1 MSINRFVIFTV
12 VALLAAVLLSGCT
25 SASEWGATPSTDPAA
40 WLKSGG
46 LELANSWSNASSGGS
61 ALVTYGSG
69 TGMARA
75 GEMTPMMPFKYS
87 IDGTQVTVVFQDGD
101 QPSQVFEVTEASGS
115 TFTNRPVGEDGFL
128 NHGTW
133 KR

>member
-1 MSINRFVIFTV
+1 MSINRVVIFTV
-12 VALLAAVLLSGCT
+12 VALLAAVLLTGCT
-25 SASEWGATPSTDPAA
+25 SAGETGAAPSTDPAA

-46 LELANSWSNASSGGS
+46 LELANSWGNASSGGS

-87 IDGTQVTVVFQDGD
+87 IDGTQVTVVFQDSN
-101 QPSQVFEVTEASGS
+101 QPSQVFEVTKVSGS
-115 TFTNRPVGEDGFL
+115 AFTNRPVGTDGFL

-133 KR
+133 ER